1 MYKKQLVI
9 YELLSRCYGH
19 VAESN
24 FLCRQSLGKVCLFF
38 SKRIRTRLKYHQKY
52 SSVRFVCVIHT
63 FISSKITNV
72 TLRRK
77 SVRIRSCSGHF
88 ATFGLNTDQN
98 NSE

>member
-38 SKRIRTRLKYHQKY
+38 IQKQISLKE
-52 SSVRFVCVIHT
+52 
-63 FISSKITNV
+63 
-72 TLRRK
+72 
-77 SVRIRSCSGHF
+77 
-88 ATFGLNTDQN
+88 
-98 NSE
+98 SEHG